1 MSLLNIHTK
10 RTSEISFPYVSLV
23 YTVVVNTFIDST
35 DCSKNSFLDLAAIS
49 LT

>member
-10 RTSEISFPYVSLV
+10 CTSEISFPYVSLM
-23 YTVVVNTFIDST
+23 YTVVVNTFIDNS
-35 DCSKNSFLDLAAIS
+35 DHSKNSFLDLSTIS